1 MSKKKT
7 IAVAVVLA
15 LVLIIGGMLAYFTDT
30 DTKTNV
36 FTLGDNVEISLTET
50 GWTQDG
56 QTSNWTRTEAQGV
69 HPGTKVVK
77 DPTIQND
84 SLTTPAYVFA
94 KVTVPCYASTG
105 TTVDTPLYKLLDSSE
120 NALTMT
126 QGSAGNSGWVLIRVS
141 SIDTTAKTITY
152 VYAYGTSSAMT
163 ELDKSTS
170 TVVSKTSPVFS
181 KVQVDPNLTAAQKA
195 TASATPNIEV
205 KAYGIQTDGLDVTT
219 PTDIFALF
227 GNN

>member
-30 DTKTNV
+30 ETKTNV

-69 HPGTKVVK
+69 HPGTKVAK
-77 DPTIQND
+77 DPTINND
-84 SLTTPAYVFA
+84 STTTPAYVFA
-94 KVTVPCYASTG
+94 KITVPCYASTG
-105 TTVDTPLYKLLDSSE
+105 TTVDTPLYKLLNSSDA
-120 NALTMT
+120 ALVTT
-126 QGSAGNSGWVLIRVS
+126 VGSAGNAGWTLISVS

-152 VYAYGTSSAMT
+152 VYAYSNGTTMT
-163 ELDKSTS
+163 SLAENTS
-170 TVVSKTSPVFS
+170 TTTPVFS
-181 KVQVDPNLTAAQKA
+181 KVQVDPNLTAAQKT